1 MADEQRFEDRS
12 ARCKAG
18 ETESGSSRPRAKAR
32 PGQSAEALK
41 RRAGRRAQARRC
53 QDAEPA
59 EASTWAIFPHI
70 ATLQYYGAP
79 AAGLWPDPSSRT
91 IKNRLSE
98 RHSSFVPVVIAEVY
112 LQSLEDTDQRS
123 LAEIPSPLYAAAR

>member
-18 ETESGSSRPRAKAR
+18 ETESGSSRAKAR

-41 RRAGRRAQARRC
+41 RRASRRAQARRC

-59 EASTWAIFPHI
+59 EASTWAILFPHI
-70 ATLQYYGAP
+70 ATLQYYGAY

-98 RHSSFVPVVIAEVY
+98 RHSSFAPVVIAEVY